1 MSADVQELQQQLRRL
16 MYVALANFIA
26 EDCRRLLQ
34 EMQAR
39 AHATHD
45 QIEKAL
51 YGIAINA
58 FYESWLGE
66 IATIARSQLFFSWTT
81 HCFSPHPR
89 AHALRLLA
97 HHAAFYER
105 HTEDRVDHLSKQA
118 HHGRAAH
125 YRMLYDTLQR
135 CSDDTT

>member
-1 MSADVQELQQQLRRL
+1 

-66 IATIARSQLFFSWTT
+66 IATIARSQLFFRLNHSL
-81 HCFSPHPR
+81 FSSHLR
-89 AHALRLLA
+89 AYALQRLA
-97 HHAAFYER
+97 KRASFYER
-105 HTEDRVDHLSKQA
+105 HADDSVDHLSKQA
-118 HHGRAAH
+118 HHGRAVY
-125 YRMLYDTLQR
+125 YRMLYDTLQH
-135 CSDDTT
+135 CSDDNA